1 MLLPSFA
8 MSQLVPCPGCSR
20 HVRFEEPACP
30 FCGDR
35 SPRPA
40 PRRVTPLARRS
51 RAAILGATL
60 VTTTAA
66 AGCYDDHGRGA
77 DTGVRADAHVTP
89 DAATPSV
96 PDTGA
101 LISAYGT
108 PFPDDAALD
117 EPDAGAPA
125 AEYGGPP
132 LWDDAGVD
140 ADMGDPGADYGS
152 PPSD

>member
-1 MLLPSFA
+1 
-8 MSQLVPCPGCSR
+8 MSQLVPCPGCAR
-20 HVRFEEPACP
+20 HVRFAEPACP
-30 FCGDR
+30 FCGDS

-40 PRRVTPLARRS
+40 PRRASPIAKRS

-60 VTTTAA
+60 ATTAAAA

-77 DTGVRADAHVTP
+77 DTGVREDARVTP
-89 DAATPSV
+89 DAVTVV

-117 EPDAGAPA
+117 EPDAGAPV

-132 LWDDAGVD
+132 LFDDAGVD